1 MADNSDMATQTQ
13 SPATHELQ
21 TIMNMLARGVRD
33 PELARKARERMD
45 RQREEL
51 RQQIGT
57 VEVALDLIR
66 DARDQ

>member
-1 MADNSDMATQTQ
+1 MATQTQ